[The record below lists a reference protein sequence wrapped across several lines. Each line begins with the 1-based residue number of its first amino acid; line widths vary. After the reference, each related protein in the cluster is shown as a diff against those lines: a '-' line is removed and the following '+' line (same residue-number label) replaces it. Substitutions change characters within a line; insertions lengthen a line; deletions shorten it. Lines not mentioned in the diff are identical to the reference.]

1 MTADIKEK
9 AKAAALKAA
18 VLRLNPY
25 NKGKAAGSKKTQRP
39 AATTAAATARG

>member
-18 VLRLNPY
+18 ALRLNPY
-25 NKGKAAGSKKTQRP
+25 NKGKAAGSKKTHRL
-39 AATTAAATARG
+39 AATTAAPPVRG